1 MLCAGAEQFVDW
13 TAAYRLFSKGRI
25 DKDALFA
32 PARKAVIDRLP
43 DDEALTIMLD
53 DTLIRKRGRKIPG
66 TSWKRDPL
74 GPKFRTNFVWGQR
87 FLQMSAALPDA
98 DGRGRARGIPI
109 DFVHAPTPA
118 KPKKTAP
125 PEAWADYRAQQR
137 LTRLGKVAAE
147 RLHCLRR
154 QVASQRNIIC
164 AVDGGF
170 TNQTVFRNI
179 PENTILIG
187 RIRKD
192 ARLYSPPDDL
202 SDKPRRGRQRWYGQD
217 LPTPEEVRQDE
228 SIPWRQVQAYAA
240 GDRHLFDVKHMPAV
254 RWKGT
259 GNQTG
264 QVVIVRPLAYR
275 PRQGAKL
282 QYRNPAYL
290 LCSDQNLPLEKILQ
304 SYLWRWEIELNF
316 RDEKTV
322 MGVGQ
327 AQVRNARSV
336 ESAPMLGVA
345 AYAYLLL
352 AGAATTPDDSL
363 PPPKWQKRTHE
374 NRSSTQMMQNLFRAQ
389 LWNGAM
395 VNNKTYFVQKLSP
408 TQSRF
413 YSNHAWKSA
422 ACYAF
427 K

>member
-1 MLCAGAEQFVDW
+1 M
-13 TAAYRLFSKGRI
+13 RI
-25 DKDALFA
+25 
-32 PARKAVIDRLP
+32 
-43 DDEALTIMLD
+43 
-53 DTLIRKRGRKIPG
+53 
-66 TSWKRDPL
+66 
-74 GPKFRTNFVWGQR
+74 
-87 FLQMSAALPDA
+87 
-98 DGRGRARGIPI
+98 
-109 DFVHAPTPA
+109 
-118 KPKKTAP
+118 
-125 PEAWADYRAQQR
+125 
-137 LTRLGKVAAE
+137 GKVAAE
-147 RLHCLRR
+147 RLHSLR
-154 QVASQRNIIC
+154 QEVKGRNIIC
-164 AVDGGF
+164 SVDGGF
-170 TNQTVFRNI
+170 TNQTMFRDI

-192 ARLYSPPDDL
+192 ARLYSPPDDIA
-202 SDKPRRGRQRWYGQD
+202 DKPRRGRQRWYGQN

-228 SIPWRQVQAYAA
+228 SIPWRQVEAYAA
-240 GDRHLFDVKHMPAV
+240 GARHLFDVKHIPAV

-259 GNQTG
+259 GNRTG

-290 LCSDQNLPLEKILQ
+290 LCSDQSLSLEKILQ

-327 AQVRNARSV
+327 AQVRNTHSV

-345 AYAYLLL
+345 AYSYLLL
-352 AGAATTPDDSL
+352 AGTAATPNASL
-363 PPPKWQKRTHE
+363 PTPKWQKRTPE

-389 LWNGAM
+389 LWNIAM
-395 VNNKTYFVQKLSP
+395 LKNKTYFASKSRT
-408 TQSRF
+408 TQSLF
-413 YSNHAWKSA
+413 YSNHALNSA